1 MRQAFNGLL
10 KVICIQNP
18 LKIEYSNT
26 IFEYSNTIFEY
37 SNTIFESTD
46 ETFALSH
53 VN

>member
-26 IFEYSNTIFEY
+26 IFEYSNTIFE
-37 SNTIFESTD
+37 STD